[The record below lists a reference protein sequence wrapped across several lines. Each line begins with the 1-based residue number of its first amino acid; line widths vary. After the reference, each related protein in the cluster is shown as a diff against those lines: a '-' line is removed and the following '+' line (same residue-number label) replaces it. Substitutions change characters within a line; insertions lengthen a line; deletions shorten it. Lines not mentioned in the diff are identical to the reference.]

1 VSAIRRLIAGYR
13 ETWTDSGAGGQAIL
27 VGTLAFVARM
37 IGSSFLLPLY
47 AKASGYSSEEY
58 GLFFAVQSSF
68 AIFSLLPVLYF
79 ARRGYDRRLMMA
91 GPVVGA
97 LGLLVL
103 ALARDAP
110 FGLWL
115 VGGLLAGGSGSTYW
129 TLSDP
134 LLAEATSPA
143 LRPRAYALKW
153 LFFTMGS
160 SIGALAAGAIPD
172 VLRNVSGVSERD
184 AYWAMLFPLIVLDLT
199 QVRVFRRA
207 PQRAMGAG
215 AERAAGAPVSIRG
228 VGRGLLLLGLAEA
241 AFGMGYSSIRPFMSL
256 FLTEREG
263 LSSGGAGAV
272 IASTAVFA
280 AIGGLL
286 MPTLAHRFG
295 NTRSLA
301 GLRAAGALSVAAWFS
316 IGDLGGVIVLI
327 LLYYA
332 LTDGTSALYAAE
344 VMGRLPSATRDL
356 MAGLNN
362 VLWSGVS
369 AAAAALSGYLQDHPS
384 GGFGPAFSLGVLGYL
399 LSAAWCVVVLP
410 RVTLRSAERPAEVRT
425 GDG

>member
-1 VSAIRRLIAGYR
+1 
-13 ETWTDSGAGGQAIL
+13 
-27 VGTLAFVARM
+27 
-37 IGSSFLLPLY
+37 
-47 AKASGYSSEEY
+47 
-58 GLFFAVQSSF
+58 
-68 AIFSLLPVLYF
+68 
-79 ARRGYDRRLMMA
+79 
-91 GPVVGA
+91 
-97 LGLLVL
+97 
-103 ALARDAP
+103 
-110 FGLWL
+110 
-115 VGGLLAGGSGSTYW
+115 
-129 TLSDP
+129 
-134 LLAEATSPA
+134 
-143 LRPRAYALKW
+143 
-153 LFFTMGS
+153 
-160 SIGALAAGAIPD
+160 
-172 VLRNVSGVSERD
+172 
-184 AYWAMLFPLIVLDLT
+184 
-199 QVRVFRRA
+199 
-207 PQRAMGAG
+207 MGAG